1 MDENVKYANFL
12 RSKIVKYFNLK
23 NDELD
28 INYIISILNCKS
40 YDLYDSIF
48 LLNESFYEQNKN
60 TKCSSLSNVKKF
72 TQDLVNSKKKFFSS
86 SDANLDSPD
95 KNFLLSNSN
104 DIKTVGTCF
113 QDIFENDKTINLA
126 VNTYQNNISSHIK
139 KNEIKPN
146 EHFTNDFKQVLL
158 ESKRKNNNGKNK
170 KIFDDNNK
178 HINKNEY
185 NDEVKNNIFQND
197 IIKQQNN
204 LIKNHFI
211 NEHFINDHSM
221 LDIEKTNEQ
230 LKLEKD
236 IKNQKNQ
243 KNQNSEQKSNDNK
256 REDNYFSFF
265 NAKENNY
272 SLKEAINFIENEN
285 NVVKYN
291 NEQNVKEKKKKNLQI
306 CICNGQ
312 NHKIYANC
320 LYCGKIYC
328 TKIKYK
334 NCIFCENQLYKSH
347 IINNLFFQSPQN
359 NNNNNTKKLISSVK
373 SSNNFLY
380 KYYFNTNNSYLKKAF
395 ELRDKMLKNSIN
407 EEQTRVIDDS
417 IDWFEDDIKNEFNN
431 QSIHFSHYDDEIKNE
446 IINKY
451 HEIFGKRFNE
461 INIDIDLVNMKIT
474 ENKDFLKIKEFNDYL
489 NEKEKEYQTY
499 LEHKKQQDINFNNAR
514 NYLSAKEKKNLT
526 YINDLKKIFFK
537 ENAVK
542 NDTKLNNVAQS
553 YKCDKP
559 TNYKSNK
566 KYKCNVISI
575 ADEEQEDTP
584 S

>member
-380 KYYFNTNNSYLKKAF
+380 KYYFNTNNSYLKK
-395 ELRDKMLKNSIN
+395 D
-407 EEQTRVIDDS
+407 
-417 IDWFEDDIKNEFNN
+417 
-431 QSIHFSHYDDEIKNE
+431 
-446 IINKY
+446 
-451 HEIFGKRFNE
+451 E

>member
-1 MDENVKYANFL
+1 M
-12 RSKIVKYFNLK
+12 
-23 NDELD
+23 
-28 INYIISILNCKS
+28 
-40 YDLYDSIF
+40 
-48 LLNESFYEQNKN
+48 
-60 TKCSSLSNVKKF
+60 
-72 TQDLVNSKKKFFSS
+72 
-86 SDANLDSPD
+86 
-95 KNFLLSNSN
+95 
-104 DIKTVGTCF
+104 F
-113 QDIFENDKTINLA
+113 QIT
-126 VNTYQNNISSHIK
+126 
-139 KNEIKPN
+139 
-146 EHFTNDFKQVLL
+146 
-158 ESKRKNNNGKNK
+158 
-170 KIFDDNNK
+170 
-178 HINKNEY
+178 
-185 NDEVKNNIFQND
+185 
-197 IIKQQNN
+197 
-204 LIKNHFI
+204 
-211 NEHFINDHSM
+211 
-221 LDIEKTNEQ
+221 
-230 LKLEKD
+230 
-236 IKNQKNQ
+236 
-243 KNQNSEQKSNDNK
+243 
-256 REDNYFSFF
+256 
-265 NAKENNY
+265 
-272 SLKEAINFIENEN
+272 
-285 NVVKYN
+285 
-291 NEQNVKEKKKKNLQI
+291 
-306 CICNGQ
+306 
-312 NHKIYANC
+312 
-320 LYCGKIYC
+320 
-328 TKIKYK
+328 
-334 NCIFCENQLYKSH
+334 
-347 IINNLFFQSPQN
+347 
-359 NNNNNTKKLISSVK
+359 
-373 SSNNFLY
+373 
-380 KYYFNTNNSYLKKAF
+380 F

-489 NEKEKEYQTY
+489 NEKQKEYQTY

>member
-60 TKCSSLSNVKKF
+60 TKCSSLNNVKKF
-72 TQDLVNSKKKFFSS
+72 TQDLVNSKKKFFNS
-86 SDANLDSPD
+86 SDANLDSPER
-95 KNFLLSNSN
+95 NFFLSNSN
-104 DIKTVGTCF
+104 ESKTISTSF
-113 QDIFENDKTINLA
+113 QDVFENDKKINLT
-126 VNTYQNNISSHIK
+126 VTTNENNISSNIK
-139 KNEIKPN
+139 KNEIKKNQN
-146 EHFTNDFKQVLL
+146 EHFTNDFKQVFF
-158 ESKRKNNNGKNK
+158 ESKRRNNDEKKK
-170 KIFDDNNK
+170 KILDDNNK

-185 NDEVKNNIFQND
+185 NDEIKNNI
-197 IIKQQNN
+197 
-204 LIKNHFI
+204 
-211 NEHFINDHSM
+211 
-221 LDIEKTNEQ
+221 
-230 LKLEKD
+230 
-236 IKNQKNQ
+236 NQKNQ
-243 KNQNSEQKSNDNK
+243 TSEQKSNDNK

-265 NAKENNY
+265 NIKENNY
-272 SLKEAINFIENEN
+272 SLKQAINFIENEN

-320 LYCGKIYC
+320 LFCGKIYC

-334 NCIFCENQLYKSH
+334 NCIFCENQLYESY
-347 IINNLFFQSPQN
+347 IINNLFLPSNQNNNTNNN

-395 ELRDKMLKNSIN
+395 ELRDKMLRNSIN
-407 EEQTRVIDDS
+407 EEQTKVIDDS

-489 NEKEKEYQTY
+489 NEKEKEYQAY
-499 LEHKKQQDINFNNAR
+499 VELKKQQDINFNNAR
-514 NYLSAKEKKNLT
+514 NYLTTKEKKNLS

-537 ENAVK
+537 ENTVK
-542 NDTKLNNVAQS
+542 NDTKIYNVEQS

-559 TNYKSNK
+559 TNYKNNK
-566 KYKCNVISI
+566 KYKCNVISFV
-575 ADEEQEDTP
+575 DEEHEDTP
-584 S
+584 N

>member
-1 MDENVKYANFL
+1 MDENVKYATFL
-12 RSKIVKYFNLK
+12 RSKIVKFFNLK

-86 SDANLDSPD
+86 SDPNLDSPD
-95 KNFLLSNSN
+95 SNFLLSNSN
-104 DIKTVGTCF
+104 DSKTGGTCF
-113 QDIFENDKTINLA
+113 QDVFENDKKKINLT
-126 VNTYQNNISSHIK
+126 VNTYKNNISSHIK
-139 KNEIKPN
+139 KNEIKQN
-146 EHFTNDFKQVLL
+146 EHFTNDFKQVLF
-158 ESKRKNNNGKNK
+158 ESKRRNNDGTNK

-185 NDEVKNNIFQND
+185 NNEVKNNIFQNG
-197 IIKQQNN
+197 IIKQQNHV
-204 LIKNHFI
+204 IKNHS
-211 NEHFINDHSM
+211 INDHTM

-230 LKLEKD
+230 LKLEKVLKNE
-236 IKNQKNQ
+236 KNQI
-243 KNQNSEQKSNDNK
+243 SEQNSNDNK

-265 NAKENNY
+265 NIKENNY

-285 NVVKYN
+285 KVIKYN
-291 NEQNVKEKKKKNLQI
+291 NNQNLKEKKKKKIQI

-328 TKIKYK
+328 AKIKYK
-334 NCIFCENQLYKSH
+334 NCIFCENQLYESY
-347 IINNLFFQSPQN
+347 IINNLFFQSNQNNNN
-359 NNNNNTKKLISSVK
+359 NNNNNTKKLITSIK

-395 ELRDKMLKNSIN
+395 ELRDKMLRNSIN
-407 EEQTRVIDDS
+407 EEQTKVIDDS

-499 LEHKKQQDINFNNAR
+499 LEHKKRQDINFNNAR
-514 NYLSAKEKKNLT
+514 NYLSTKEKKNLS

-537 ENAVK
+537 ENTMK
-542 NDTKLNNVAQS
+542 NDTKLNNVAQL

-566 KYKCNVISI
+566 KYKCNVISFV
-575 ADEEQEDTP
+575 DEEQEDTP

>member
-291 NEQNVKEKKKKNLQI
+291 NEQN
-306 CICNGQ
+306 
-312 NHKIYANC
+312 
-320 LYCGKIYC
+320 LY
-328 TKIKYK
+328 
-334 NCIFCENQLYKSH
+334 
-347 IINNLFFQSPQN
+347 LFN
-359 NNNNNTKKLISSVK
+359 IS
-373 SSNNFLY
+373 
-380 KYYFNTNNSYLKKAF
+380 
-395 ELRDKMLKNSIN
+395 
-407 EEQTRVIDDS
+407 
-417 IDWFEDDIKNEFNN
+417 
-431 QSIHFSHYDDEIKNE
+431 
-446 IINKY
+446 
-451 HEIFGKRFNE
+451 
-461 INIDIDLVNMKIT
+461 
-474 ENKDFLKIKEFNDYL
+474 
-489 NEKEKEYQTY
+489 
-499 LEHKKQQDINFNNAR
+499 
-514 NYLSAKEKKNLT
+514 
-526 YINDLKKIFFK
+526 
-537 ENAVK
+537 
-542 NDTKLNNVAQS
+542 
-553 YKCDKP
+553 
-559 TNYKSNK
+559 
-566 KYKCNVISI
+566 
-575 ADEEQEDTP
+575 
-584 S
+584 

>member
-12 RSKIVKYFNLK
+12 KSKIVKYFNLK

-60 TKCSSLSNVKKF
+60 TKCSSLNNVKKF
-72 TQDLVNSKKKFFSS
+72 TQDLVNSKKKFFNS
-86 SDANLDSPD
+86 SDVNLDSPD
-95 KNFLLSNSN
+95 RNFFLSNSN
-104 DIKTVGTCF
+104 ESKTISTSF
-113 QDIFENDKTINLA
+113 QDVFENDKKINLT
-126 VNTYQNNISSHIK
+126 VNTNQNNISSNIKKKEIK
-139 KNEIKPN
+139 KNQN
-146 EHFTNDFKQVLL
+146 EHLTNDFKQVFF
-158 ESKRKNNNGKNK
+158 ESKRRNNDEKKK
-170 KIFDDNNK
+170 KILDDNNK

-185 NDEVKNNIFQND
+185 NDEIKNNIYEKD
-197 IIKQQNN
+197 IIKQKNN
-204 LIKNHFI
+204 VIKNHS
-211 NEHFINDHSM
+211 INDHTM
-221 LDIEKTNEQ
+221 LDLKKTNEQ
-230 LKLEKD
+230 LKFDKEK
-236 IKNQKNQ
+236 KNQKNET
-243 KNQNSEQKSNDNK
+243 SEQKSNDNK

-265 NAKENNY
+265 NIKENNY
-272 SLKEAINFIENEN
+272 SLKQAIDFIENEN

-320 LYCGKIYC
+320 LFCGKIYC

-334 NCIFCENQLYKSH
+334 NCIFCENQLYESY
-347 IINNLFFQSPQN
+347 IINNLFFTSNQN
-359 NNNNNTKKLISSVK
+359 NNTNNNNMKKLISSVK

-380 KYYFNTNNSYLKKAF
+380 KYYFNTNNTYLKKAF
-395 ELRDKMLKNSIN
+395 ELRDKMLRNSIN
-407 EEQTRVIDDS
+407 EEQTKVIDDS

-489 NEKEKEYQTY
+489 NEKEKEYQAY
-499 LEHKKQQDINFNNAR
+499 VELKKQQDINFNNAR
-514 NYLSAKEKKNLT
+514 NYLTTKEKKNLS

-537 ENAVK
+537 ENIVK
-542 NDTKLNNVAQS
+542 NDTKIYNVEQS

-559 TNYKSNK
+559 TIYKNNK
-566 KYKCNVISI
+566 KYKCNVISFVY
-575 ADEEQEDTP
+575 EEHEDTP
-584 S
+584 N

>member
-1 MDENVKYANFL
+1 MDENIKYATFL

-86 SDANLDSPD
+86 SDPNLDNPERNS
-95 KNFLLSNSN
+95 LLSNSN
-104 DIKTVGTCF
+104 DSKTVGTCF
-113 QDIFENDKTINLA
+113 QNVFENDKKINLT
-126 VNTYQNNISSHIK
+126 VNIYQNNISSHIK
-139 KNEIKPN
+139 KNEIKQN
-146 EHFTNDFKQVLL
+146 EHFTNDFKQVFF
-158 ESKRKNNNGKNK
+158 ESKRKNNNEKNK

-185 NDEVKNNIFQND
+185 NDKVKNNIFENG

-204 LIKNHFI
+204 VIKSYS
-211 NEHFINDHSM
+211 INDHTL

-230 LKLEKD
+230 LKLEKETQ
-236 IKNQKNQ
+236 NQKSQ
-243 KNQNSEQKSNDNK
+243 MSEQKSNDNK
-256 REDNYFSFF
+256 REDNCFPFF
-265 NAKENNY
+265 NVKENNY
-272 SLKEAINFIENEN
+272 SLKEAINIIENEN
-285 NVVKYN
+285 NVLKYN
-291 NEQNVKEKKKKNLQI
+291 NDQYVKEKKKKNLQI

-334 NCIFCENQLYKSH
+334 NCIFCENQLYESY
-347 IINNLFFQSPQN
+347 IINNLFFQSTQN

-407 EEQTRVIDDS
+407 EEQTKVIDDS

-431 QSIHFSHYDDEIKNE
+431 QSIHFSLYDDEIKNE

-499 LEHKKQQDINFNNAR
+499 LEHKKQQDINFNNTG
-514 NYLSAKEKKNLT
+514 NYLSTKEKKNLS

-537 ENAVK
+537 ENSVK

-566 KYKCNVISI
+566 KYKYNVISI
-575 ADEEQEDTP
+575 ADEDQEDTP